1 MRQHMLSEIL
11 HLNLRLGFQRNL
23 SYISKKGNIRDE
35 ANLNQLLVLAN
46 MECYNA
52 VLIEQGK
59 TMSDR
64 LILLR
69 KLAVKQMESLS
80 LVNMRGIKQLSKRK
94 EFIEEV
100 DR

>member
-1 MRQHMLSEIL
+1 M
-11 HLNLRLGFQRNL
+11 
-23 SYISKKGNIRDE
+23 KGNIRDE

-46 MECYNA
+46 MESYNA

-94 EFIEEV
+94 EFIEEA